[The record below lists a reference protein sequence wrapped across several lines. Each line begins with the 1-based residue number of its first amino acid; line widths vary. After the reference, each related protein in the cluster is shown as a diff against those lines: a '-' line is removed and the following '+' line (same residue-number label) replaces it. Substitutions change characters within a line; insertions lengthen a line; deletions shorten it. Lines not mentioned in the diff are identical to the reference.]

1 MTRRRR
7 TQRDAAAAVYAL
19 ALRVT
24 GDERSA
30 REAVEAALAAGGT
43 DTAGLVARVRLEARA
58 RRGGSDG
65 AGPVPRPA
73 ALATVEHRDWAVLER
88 VALRGRTL
96 TEAAAETGLDRA
108 EALRRLHAGMV
119 AARERLRV
127 EPGQRRDDAGA
138 SWLERLRRDLAAG
151 GLDDAARDR
160 EAEARAAALLAG

>member
-1 MTRRRR
+1 MTRRRK
-7 TQRDAAAAVYAL
+7 TQRDAAAAAYGL

-24 GDERSA
+24 GDERRA
-30 REAVEAALAAGGT
+30 TEAVEAALDAGET
-43 DTAGLVARVRLEARA
+43 DEAGLIARVRAEARA
-58 RRGGSDG
+58 RRSGPSD

-73 ALATVEHRDWAVLER
+73 ALAGVEHRDWAVLER

-108 EALRRLHAGMV
+108 EALGRLHAGML

-127 EPGQRRDDAGA
+127 EPGQRRHDAGA
-138 SWLERLRRDLAAG
+138 SWLERLRRDLTAG